1 MASFNVDITYTIT
14 ASELSV
20 DESQIA
26 ITYTLYSAAADL
38 TAEYIETYPT
48 SMYFQNIDDT
58 MDESDLQTQMRGNFT
73 TLAKSTIED
82 FAGEAKAIVRQAQG
96 LIGNEDLSGVI
107 TLSEEVVVITPGV
120 EPFSII
126 VTWYA

>member
-20 DESQIA
+20 DETQIA
-26 ITYTLYSAAADL
+26 ITYTLYSAATDL
-38 TAEYIETYPT
+38 TREYVETYPT

-58 MDESDLQTQMRGNFT
+58 MDESDLQAQMRGNFT

-82 FAGEAKAIVRQAQG
+82 FAGEAKSLVRQTQG

-107 TLSEEVVVITPGV
+107 TLSEEVIIITPGI
-120 EPFSII
+120 EPFSLI
-126 VTWYA
+126 VTWAM

>member
-26 ITYTLYSAAADL
+26 ITYTLYSAAAEL
-38 TAEYIETYPT
+38 TREYIETYPT

-82 FAGEAKAIVRQAQG
+82 FAGEAKEIVRQTQG

-107 TLSEEVVVITPGV
+107 TLSDEVITILPGV
-120 EPFSII
+120 EPFSLI
-126 VTWYA
+126 VSWG

>member
-20 DESQIA
+20 DETQIA
-26 ITYTLYSAAADL
+26 ITYTLYSAAAPL
-38 TAEYIETYPT
+38 TKEYTETYPT

-82 FAGEAKAIVRQAQG
+82 FAGEAKAMVRQTQG

-107 TLSEEVVVITPGV
+107 TVSEELITITAGI

-126 VTWYA
+126 VSWEL